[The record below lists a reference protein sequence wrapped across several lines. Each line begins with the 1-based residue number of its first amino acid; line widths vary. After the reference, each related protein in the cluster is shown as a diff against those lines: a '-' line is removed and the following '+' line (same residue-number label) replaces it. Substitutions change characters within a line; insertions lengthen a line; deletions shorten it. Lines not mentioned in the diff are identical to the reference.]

1 MHYTNLIPVH
11 LTISDSN
18 HRDEAKK
25 VFDGLVDAMVDG
37 LVDGSVDGSVDENH
51 PGWPP
56 GCPPCGSLASLSL
69 PKGRLPSFW
78 RSRLGRC

>member
-37 LVDGSVDGSVDENH
+37 LVDGSVDENH

-56 GCPPCGSLASLSL
+56 GCPLVAALLRFHCLKAGYP
-69 PKGRLPSFW
+69 PS
-78 RSRLGRC
+78 GEVD

>member
-11 LTISDSN
+11 ITISDST

-37 LVDGSVDGSVDENH
+37 LVDGSVDENH

-56 GCPPCGSLASLSL
+56 GCPLVAALLRFHCLKAGYP
-69 PKGRLPSFW
+69 PS
-78 RSRLGRC
+78 GEVD